1 MTSRGCGL
9 LSPAV
14 RGKSMI
20 VTRRLAA
27 HDRLRD
33 AAYHWAR
40 VAAPRDPASHD
51 KYQSLRAR
59 GHGHGHA
66 RALRSVADRLLS
78 VACAMLR
85 ARARFERRLEGGQ
98 ANHRTGDRPSR
109 PSAAPCRQC
118 RSSSRSS
125 RRLHRDVQ
133 WSLAADRRVE
143 GGAAFRLALKNN
155 PHGRLRPS
163 PGGPEQRRRTRVA
176 G

>member
-1 MTSRGCGL
+1 MDHVGGRGFDDFTRMWL

-51 KYQSLRAR
+51 KYQSFRAR
-59 GHGHGHA
+59 GHDHA

-78 VACAMLR
+78 VACAMLH
-85 ARARFERRLEGGQ
+85 ARARFERHLEGGQ

-125 RRLHRDVQ
+125 RRLAPGCAVVACR
-133 WSLAADRRVE
+133 
-143 GGAAFRLALKNN
+143 G
-155 PHGRLRPS
+155 PS
-163 PGGPEQRRRTRVA
+163 R
-176 G
+176 